1 MKPRYLAAPEVPMI
15 PPISRLPLFGALLAV
30 VLLTVPTA
38 TPAQTR
44 VTDVTLAINAP
55 GSGNWPVYIADQ
67 QGFFRAEGLNVNI
80 VTSGSNVN
88 TINLVATAGTDFG
101 LDGSDIEIEA
111 AARKLPIKIIA
122 PEFGPNPYNLVA
134 TPAIGSWSDLKGKRI
149 VLGSPQDV
157 SSLTFETM
165 AEAQHLSRADFD
177 VSASPSSSS
186 RYAALLSGSVE
197 ATVLSQPFDILA
209 QEHGLHVLQPA
220 SSIIK
225 TWADTCFMVN
235 TQWAS
240 SPANHDAGV
249 RFVRALRRAV
259 QFGYANEDGAV
270 AALIKATNIAPSTAA
285 KSYDVDFRQKRV
297 FTINDKTNLAVGLA
311 AMAALAVSGGA
322 ILTAPGL
329 DEYFDPTYLQG
340 SAR

>member
-1 MKPRYLAAPEVPMI
+1 MNRSVPKLAW
-15 PPISRLPLFGALLAV
+15 GALLAI
-30 VLLTVPTA
+30 VLLLAPEL

-44 VTDVTLAINAP
+44 LIDASLAINAP

-67 QGFFRAEGLNVNI
+67 QGFFRAEGLNVSI

-88 TINLVATAGTDFG
+88 TINMLATGASNFA

-111 AARKLPIKIIA
+111 AARKLPVKIIA

-134 TPAIGSWSDLKGKRI
+134 TAAIGSWKDLKGKRI

-157 SSLTFETM
+157 SSLTFVAM
-165 AEAQHLSRADFD
+165 AEAQHLSRTDFD

-186 RYAALLSGSVE
+186 RYAALISGSIE

-209 QEHGLHVLQPA
+209 QEHGFHVLQPA
-220 SSIIK
+220 SAVIK
-225 TWADTCFMVN
+225 TWSDTCFAVN
-235 TQWAS
+235 TQWVA
-240 SPANHDAGV
+240 SPANRDAAV
-249 RFVRALRRAV
+249 HFVRALRRAV
-259 QFGYANEDGAV
+259 QFGYTNENEAV

-285 KSYDVDFRQKRV
+285 KAYDIDFRQNRV
-297 FTINDKTNLAVGLA
+297 FTINDKSNVAAGLA
-311 AMAALAVSGGA
+311 AMAALALRGGA
-322 ILTAPGL
+322 LAALPAT
-329 DEYFDPTYLQG
+329 DDYFDPTYLQA

>member
-1 MKPRYLAAPEVPMI
+1 MICPIRKLTAGTLLAA
-15 PPISRLPLFGALLAV
+15 ALLF
-30 VLLTVPTA
+30 VPVMTQ
-38 TPAQTR
+38 AQTR
-44 VTDVTLAINAP
+44 LVDVTLAINAP

-67 QGFFRAEGLNVNI
+67 QGFFRAQGLNVTI

-88 TINLVATAGTDFG
+88 TINMVATGASDLA

-111 AARKLPIKIIA
+111 AARKLPLKIIA

-134 TPAIGSWSDLKGKRI
+134 TAPIGSWSDLKGKRI
-149 VLGSPQDV
+149 VLGSPQDI
-157 SSLTFETM
+157 SSLTFAAM

-209 QEHGLHVLQPA
+209 QEHGLHILQPA
-220 SSIIK
+220 SAIIK
-225 TWADTCFMVN
+225 NWADTCFAVN

-240 SPANHDAGV
+240 TPANRDTAV

-259 QFGYANEDGAV
+259 QFGYANEDGAI
-270 AALIKATNIAPSTAA
+270 AALIKATNIAPPTAA

-297 FTINDKTNLAVGLA
+297 FTINDKTNVAGGLA
-311 AMAALAVSGGA
+311 AMAAIAVSGGA
-322 ILTAPGL
+322 ISAAPAL
-329 DEYFDPTYLQG
+329 DEYFDATYMKA
-340 SAR
+340 SER

>member
-1 MKPRYLAAPEVPMI
+1 MICPNPRRTAGV
-15 PPISRLPLFGALLAV
+15 LLAT
-30 VLLTVPTA
+30 VLLLAPAA

-44 VTDVTLAINAP
+44 LVDVSLAINAP

-67 QGFFRAEGLNVNI
+67 QGFFRAQGLNVSI

-88 TINLVATAGTDFG
+88 TINMLATGATNLA

-111 AARKLPIKIIA
+111 AARKLPLKIIA
-122 PEFGPNPYNLVA
+122 PEFGPNPYNLVVTA
-134 TPAIGSWSDLKGKRI
+134 AIGGWGDLKGKRI
-149 VLGSPQDV
+149 VLGSPQDI
-157 SSLTFETM
+157 SSLTFEAM
-165 AEAQHLSRADFD
+165 AEGQHLTRADFD

-186 RYAALLSGSVE
+186 RYAALLSGNVE

-220 SSIIK
+220 SNIIK
-225 TWADTCFMVN
+225 NWADTCFAVN

-240 SPANHDAGV
+240 TPANRDTAV

-259 QFGYANEDGAV
+259 QFGYTNADGAI

-297 FTINDKTNLAVGLA
+297 FTINDKINLAAGLS
-311 AMAALAVSGGA
+311 AMATIALGGGA
-322 ILTAPGL
+322 IASAPAL
-329 DEYFDPTYLQG
+329 DDYFDATYMKA
-340 SAR
+340 SER

>member
-1 MKPRYLAAPEVPMI
+1 MI
-15 PPISRLPLFGALLAV
+15 CAIAKLPAGALLATA
-30 VLLTVPTA
+30 LLLAPA
-38 TPAQTR
+38 AAQTR
-44 VTDVTLAINAP
+44 VSDVSLAINAP

-67 QGFFRAEGLNVNI
+67 QGFFRAEGLNVAI

-88 TINLVATAGTDFG
+88 TINMLATAATNFA

-111 AARKLPIKIIA
+111 AARKLPMKIIA

-134 TPAIGSWSDLKGKRI
+134 TASIGSWSDLKGKRI

-157 SSLTFETM
+157 SSLTFEAM

-186 RYAALLSGSVE
+186 RYAALLSGTVE

-225 TWADTCFMVN
+225 TWADTCFAVN
-235 TQWAS
+235 TQWVS
-240 SPANHDAGV
+240 SPAHRDAAV

-259 QFGYANEDGAV
+259 QYGYANQNGAV
-270 AALIKATNIAPSTAA
+270 AALIKATNIEASTAA
-285 KSYDVDFRQKRV
+285 KSYDVDFRKTRV
-297 FTINDKTNLAVGLA
+297 FTINDKTNLTAGLA
-311 AMAALAVSGGA
+311 AMAALAVSSGA
-322 ILTAPGL
+322 IAAMPAA
-329 DEYFDPTYLQG
+329 DQYFDPAYLQA
-340 SAR
+340 SQR